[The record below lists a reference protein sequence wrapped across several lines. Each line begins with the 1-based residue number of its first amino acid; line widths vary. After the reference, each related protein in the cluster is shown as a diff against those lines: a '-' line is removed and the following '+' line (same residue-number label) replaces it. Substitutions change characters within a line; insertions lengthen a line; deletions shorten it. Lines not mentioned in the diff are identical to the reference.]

1 MYVVTLCAQ
10 LRVELHVFS
19 RATTTRRMT
28 TPGVVLGLHP
38 ETCVPSAKISFFTS
52 RMILGKLYT
61 AVRSRTARSFPR
73 FGASCSRVHSWA
85 VVRSHV
91 QRREDG
97 HARAPRGPRGGALDR
112 SGIVL
117 PHRDELPARA
127 RPRVQPVRVSSTRS
141 SPERRDDAR
150 RRDACIIDQ
159 MKTSS
164 FNRRRAHSSPSVRA
178 LARERND
185 GANERTRDRWNVDV
199 SRLDA
204 MTRRTV
210 RIGSIRFVQKS
221 ARRVNER
228 TSGMIVFC
236 RRESRNQK
244 AGHFILGSRLYSS
257 SLSHEPSTRPP

>member
-1 MYVVTLCAQ
+1 MVTLCAQ

-28 TPGVVLGLHP
+28 TPGVVRGLHP

-52 RMILGKLYT
+52 RMILGKLHT

-73 FGASCSRVHSWA
+73 VGASCSRVHSWA

-97 HARAPRGPRGGALDR
+97 HARPRGGALDR

-141 SPERRDDAR
+141 SPERRREER
-150 RRDACIIDQ
+150 RRMHHRSSENIVNHPSIDDEH
-159 MKTSS
+159 TPP
-164 FNRRRAHSSPSVRA
+164 HPC
-178 LARERND
+178 AR
-185 GANERTRDRWNVDV
+185 
-199 SRLDA
+199 S
-204 MTRRTV
+204 
-210 RIGSIRFVQKS
+210 
-221 ARRVNER
+221 RVNETTGR
-228 TSGMIVFC
+228 TNERATDGTST
-236 RRESRNQK
+236 SR
-244 AGHFILGSRLYSS
+244 A
-257 SLSHEPSTRPP
+257 STR

>member
-1 MYVVTLCAQ
+1 MVTLCAQ

-28 TPGVVLGLHP
+28 TPGVVRGLHP

-52 RMILGKLYT
+52 RMILGKLHT

-73 FGASCSRVHSWA
+73 VGASCSRVHSWA
-85 VVRSHV
+85 VVGSHV
-91 QRREDG
+91 QRREHG
-97 HARAPRGPRGGALDR
+97 HDTRVRRAVHGAVR
-112 SGIVL
+112 STGIVL

-150 RRDACIIDQ
+150 RCIIDQ
-159 MKTSS
+159 MKTF

-178 LARERND
+178 LAHERND

-228 TSGMIVFC
+228 TSGMIVFY

-244 AGHFILGSRLYSS
+244 RRGDTSFLDLAYTT
-257 SLSHEPSTRPP
+257 P

>member
-1 MYVVTLCAQ
+1 MRASNQTCTHGFVSGFMYVVTLCPQ

-19 RATTTRRMT
+19 RATTRQMT
-28 TPGVVLGLHP
+28 TPGVVRGLHP

-52 RMILGKLYT
+52 RMILGKLHT

-73 FGASCSRVHSWA
+73 VGASCSRVHSWA

-97 HARAPRGPRGGALDR
+97 HARPRGGALDR

-141 SPERRDDAR
+141 STERRDDAR

-159 MKTSS
+159 MKTSIILQS
-164 FNRRRAHSSPSVRA
+164 TTSTLLPIRARA
-178 LARERND
+178 RA
-185 GANERTRDRWNVDV
+185 
-199 SRLDA
+199 
-204 MTRRTV
+204 
-210 RIGSIRFVQKS
+210 
-221 ARRVNER
+221 
-228 TSGMIVFC
+228 
-236 RRESRNQK
+236 
-244 AGHFILGSRLYSS
+244 
-257 SLSHEPSTRPP
+257 

>member
-19 RATTTRRMT
+19 RATTRQMT
-28 TPGVVLGLHP
+28 TPGVVRGLHP

-52 RMILGKLYT
+52 RMILGKLHT

-73 FGASCSRVHSWA
+73 VGASCSRVHSWA

-91 QRREDG
+91 ERREDG
-97 HARAPRGPRGGALDR
+97 HDPRVRRAVHGAVR
-112 SGIVL
+112 STGIVL

-150 RRDACIIDQ
+150 RGDACIIDQ

-164 FNRRRAHSSPSVRA
+164 STTSTLLPIRARA
-178 LARERND
+178 RA
-185 GANERTRDRWNVDV
+185 
-199 SRLDA
+199 
-204 MTRRTV
+204 
-210 RIGSIRFVQKS
+210 
-221 ARRVNER
+221 
-228 TSGMIVFC
+228 
-236 RRESRNQK
+236 
-244 AGHFILGSRLYSS
+244 
-257 SLSHEPSTRPP
+257 

>member
-1 MYVVTLCAQ
+1 MVTLCAQ

-28 TPGVVLGLHP
+28 TPGVGRGLHP

-52 RMILGKLYT
+52 RMILGKLHT
-61 AVRSRTARSFPR
+61 SVRSRTARSFPR
-73 FGASCSRVHSWA
+73 VGASCSRVHSWA

-150 RRDACIIDQ
+150 RGDACIIDQ

-236 RRESRNQK
+236 RIEKSK
-244 AGHFILGSRLYSS
+244 CGGDTSFLDLA
-257 SLSHEPSTRPP
+257 

>member
-19 RATTTRRMT
+19 RATTTRQMT
-28 TPGVVLGLHP
+28 TSGVVLGLHP

-52 RMILGKLYT
+52 RMILGKLHT

-73 FGASCSRVHSWA
+73 VGASCSRVHSWA

-97 HARAPRGPRGGALDR
+97 HARPRGGALDR

-150 RRDACIIDQ
+150 RCIIDQ

-185 GANERTRDRWNVDV
+185 GANERTRDRWDVDV

-236 RRESRNQK
+236 RRNEKSKGGTLHSWISPILLLLES
-244 AGHFILGSRLYSS
+244 
-257 SLSHEPSTRPP
+257 